1 MIFLPNNAMREI
13 IIDSEGSYPNE
24 ACGLLWGKR
33 CEGNVHVASVHRS
46 ENCAQDPQ
54 TKFEVNPQLRFD
66 LERVA
71 REGDM
76 EVIGLYHSHPS
87 GRAEP
92 SKVDLSRAWETALIW
107 IIVALEAGK
116 AVDQKAYKVEIP
128 KERFVELDIQLI
140 TS

>member
-1 MIFLPNNAMREI
+1 MIFLPNNAMRQI

-24 ACGLLWGKR
+24 SCGLLWGKR
-33 CEGNVHVASVHRS
+33 CEANLHVASVHRS

-54 TKFEVNPQLRFD
+54 TKFEINPQLRFD
-66 LERVA
+66 LERAA

-76 EVIGLYHSHPS
+76 EIIGLYHSHPN

-107 IIVALEAGK
+107 IIIALEAGK

-128 KERFVELDIQLI
+128 RERFVQLDIQVI